1 MTGPDIDPSEETRW
15 GLLVA
20 LYAGLIAGLP
30 FLTRRGVDVAF
41 ARFPDAESVLLLLGL
56 PALVGL
62 GLVVGAVTVRQAWP
76 AVLRDGDHID
86 LPVVARAAAIVTAI
100 VLICAVP
107 AASGVG
113 ISVIA
118 SVGLVS
124 LVVALA
130 EETLFRGLGLTV
142 GRASGR
148 TDRHIVVSTSIGFAL
163 VQVAHLVTEGATTF
177 PIVLVIA
184 LTGPAMMMLRLST
197 GSLLVPVVVHALVLF
212 GLSAGRFG
220 PVPTMSTAF
229 VVALAVVGVAAV
241 AGMFAVRQL
250 PAAESADRR
259 WGRRIVTA
267 TAIVVAPVVGLTLV
281 LVPSSDLGAL
291 PDPTGSYEEALAFY
305 GEVSAIDDREPV
317 YEPCRSQLLD
327 HGRRTEQVV
336 VLFHGLT
343 NCPKQYLDFG
353 REIFETGANVLIL
366 RAPRHGLASSYATID
381 EGVGSVEVVGRL
393 TANELR
399 DYADDAI
406 DIATGLGDSV
416 VVSGLSMGGVIATW
430 VAQFRSDVDRVVAVA
445 PAVSIPG
452 VPHFLTTAF
461 INLFN
466 RVSNLSLPSSS
477 KLDHTYHGES
487 TGALGAMFLFAQ
499 ATENESTT
507 RPADVDEVIV
517 VLNPTDD
524 QVDNGHVR
532 DLVDGWEDGDG
543 VVEIQILPDIG
554 LPHDVI
560 DEDQPAGDVDVVYPI
575 LIPLIVDGLAAS

>member
-1 MTGPDIDPSEETRW
+1 MTERNIDTTEETRW

-41 ARFPDAESVLLLLGL
+41 GQFPDVESVLLLLGL
-56 PALVGL
+56 PALAGL
-62 GLVVGAVTVRQAWP
+62 GLVAAAVTVRQAWP
-76 AVLRDGDHID
+76 AVLRDGDHVD
-86 LPVVARAAAIVTAI
+86 RPVVARVAAIVTVV
-100 VLICAVP
+100 VLVCAVP

-113 ISVIA
+113 ISVLV

-130 EETLFRGLGLTV
+130 EETLFRGLGLTA
-142 GRASGR
+142 GRSSGY
-148 TDRHIVVSTSIGFAL
+148 TDRRIVVSTSIGFAF
-163 VQVAHLVTEGATTF
+163 VQVAHLMTEGATTF
-177 PIVLVIA
+177 PIVIVLA
-184 LTGPAMMMLRLST
+184 LTGPGLMLLRLST

-220 PVPTMSTAF
+220 SDPTMSITFFVALG
-229 VVALAVVGVAAV
+229 VVAVAAL
-241 AGMFAVRQL
+241 AGMVAVRRL
-250 PAAESADRR
+250 LASADRR
-259 WGRRIVTA
+259 WGRRMVTA
-267 TAIVVAPVVGLTLV
+267 VAVVVVPVIGLTLV

-291 PDPTGSYEEALAFY
+291 PDPTVSYEEALGRYA
-305 GEVSAIDDREPV
+305 EVSAIDDREPV

-343 NCPKQYLDFG
+343 NCPQQYLDFG

-366 RAPRHGLASSYATID
+366 RAPRHGLASSYDTIE
-381 EGVGSVEVVGRL
+381 EGVGSVDVVGRL

-399 DYADDAI
+399 DFGDDAI

-452 VPHFLTTAF
+452 VPHFVTTAF

-477 KLDHTYHGES
+477 ELDHAYHGES
-487 TGALGAMFLFAQ
+487 SGALAAMFLFAQ
-499 ATENESTT
+499 AIGNESTT
-507 RPADVDEVIV
+507 RPAATDEVIV
-517 VLNPTDD
+517 VLNPTDN
-524 QVDNGHVR
+524 QVDNDHVR
-532 DLVDGWEDGDG
+532 DLVDDWEDGDG
-543 VVEIQILPDIG
+543 VVEIQMLPDVG

-560 DEDQPAGDVDVVYPI
+560 DEDQAAGDVDLVYPI
-575 LIPLIVDGLAAS
+575 LIPLIIDGVAAS